1 MKKKKQRHPRSFKKE
16 LIYSFVSISF
26 ISILLLGVF
35 QIYQLSSLVD
45 ENQENQAQTTKFLK
59 NYITSYIQDYQK
71 AIETRVP
78 EIREDMQNNQYEQIQ
93 DKLLSIRQTYP
104 GFVNLYVG
112 DSDGQ
117 SVVFSPEVTEE
128 GRAVD
133 NQDFSDRG
141 YYQNLMEQKETVI
154 SSVFMGRGGTNQLLI
169 TIATPLLNEQGEMDG
184 YILGALDLSALEQ
197 YITNRNVG
205 TEGYAVVLDQNNN
218 VIVHPGLDERSQVVD
233 WNDSPVVQHMKD
245 QNQAAGG
252 AYFTLDE
259 GDSKEYITYET
270 MEDLDGWRVWVAR
283 PAAAISNTYVN
294 AIITIILFILLTA
307 VVMTGFSFI
316 LTERLEKSIRNLLE
330 YIKEYTRGYKNKLF
344 VTRQIEGPREM
355 EELSHHFNH
364 MIHEIEKNRLELMQL
379 NADLESRVQDR
390 TTDLEN
396 KNIELN
402 TVNQLITSVST
413 DKDIMNFIQ
422 FCLTQIKSA
431 IPHPIRILFQ
441 GYSITAGDITV
452 QPNRDQYVQEWMNQK
467 NFYVEKI
474 NIVPDQVGYFI
485 VEWRHEKTMGEG
497 NKEFLQTFANSLS
510 IMLENKLL
518 FERYR
523 QKHAEFDA
531 ILESMS
537 EGLMLLNNDR
547 QVHYVNDFFQKEIN
561 EWSLSHQELLQMK
574 DVYHCFMTTFNVK
587 KQQLNR
593 FFDNEEG
600 YLKLE
605 KELPAGKKKYFMLY
619 KFLVMS
625 EETKM
630 GEGLLLRDITKEEEI
645 DTLKNNL
652 ISLASHEF
660 KTPITNIKGS
670 VETLLRPEVEW
681 DAAFQTELL
690 EGVHEDIERIQ
701 HLVNDWMDISKIE
714 SGTMYVEPDYI
725 RADDVIESSIDQI
738 PESLRKDAVIT
749 FNNQNEESRYI
760 YADKHRIQQVL
771 INLLTNALRYNDEAK
786 KVIQVTLQTEG
797 KETVIAVED
806 NGIGI
811 SDNHIKKIF
820 NRFYQVDITATRR
833 TGGTGLGLSICQGI
847 MEAHHGRVEVSS
859 IPGEGSVFKLYFSER
874 DGDSFETENLHSG

>member
-1 MKKKKQRHPRSFKKE
+1 MRTKKQKRSRSFKKE
-16 LIYSFVSISF
+16 LIYSFVTISL
-26 ISILLLGVF
+26 ISIILLGVF

-45 ENQENQAQTTKFLK
+45 ENQENQTQTTKFLK
-59 NYITSYIQDYQK
+59 NYVTSYIDDYQK

-78 EIREDMQNNQYEQIQ
+78 EIKENMQNDQYEQIQ
-93 DKLLSIRQTYP
+93 DKLRSIRQTYP

-128 GRAVD
+128 GNVVE
-133 NQDFSDRG
+133 NQDFSDRA
-141 YYQNLMEQKETVI
+141 YYQKLTEQKETVI
-154 SSVFMGRGGTNQLLI
+154 SSVFMGRGGTDQLLV
-169 TIATPLLNEQGEMDG
+169 TIATPLLNEQGDISG
-184 YILGALDLSALEQ
+184 YILGALDLSALDQ
-197 YITNRNVG
+197 YITNHNLG
-205 TEGYAVVLDQNNN
+205 TEGYAVVLDQDNN
-218 VIVHPGLDERSQVVD
+218 VVVHPNMGGRSQVV
-233 WNDSPVVQHMKD
+233 NLSDSPIVQHMNE
-245 QNQAAGG
+245 QNKAAGG

-259 GDSKEYITYET
+259 GSGKEYITYET

-283 PAAAISNTYVN
+283 PASAISNTYVS

-330 YIKEYTRGYKNKLF
+330 YIKEYTRGYKDRHF
-344 VTRQIEGPREM
+344 ATRQIEGPSEM
-355 EELSHHFNH
+355 EELSRHFNH
-364 MIHEIEKNRLELMQL
+364 MIHEIENNRLELIQL

-396 KNIELN
+396 KNLELKS
-402 TVNQLITSVST
+402 VNKLITSVST
-413 DKDIMNFIQ
+413 DKDIASFIQ

-431 IPHPIRILFQ
+431 IPYPVRILFQ
-441 GYSITAGDITV
+441 GYSITADDITI
-452 QPNRDQYVQEWMNQK
+452 QPNRNQYVQEWKSQK
-467 NFYVEKI
+467 DVYIEKI
-474 NIVPDQVGYFI
+474 NIVPGQVGYFI
-485 VEWRHEKTMGEG
+485 VEWDHKKTMNEG

-510 IMLENKLL
+510 IMLQNKLL

-523 QKHAEFDA
+523 NKHAEFDA

-561 EWSLSHQELLQMK
+561 WPNHSRQELWHMQ

-587 KQQLNR
+587 KQQLNH
-593 FFDNEEG
+593 FFDNDED

-605 KELPAGKKKYFMLY
+605 KELPAGKKKYYMLH

-625 EETKM
+625 EETKI
-630 GEGLLLRDITKEEEI
+630 GEGFLLRDITKEEEI
-645 DTLKNNL
+645 DTLKTNL

-714 SGTMYVEPDYI
+714 SGTMYVEPNHI
-725 RADDVIESSIDQI
+725 RADDVIEASIDQI
-738 PESLRKDAVIT
+738 PESLREDAVIT
-749 FNNQNEESRYI
+749 FSNQNEKSQYI

-786 KVIQVTLQTEG
+786 KVIRVTLQSEG
-797 KETVIAVED
+797 EETVISVED

-811 SDNHIKKIF
+811 SNNHIEKIF
-820 NRFYQVDITATRR
+820 NRFYQVDVTATRR

-847 MEAHHGRVEVSS
+847 MEAHHGRMEVSS
-859 IPGEGSVFKLYFSER
+859 IPGEGSIFKLYFSER
-874 DGDSFETENLHSG
+874 DGDSFETENLYSG